1 MKYRNASCGLLLN
14 RKCGDELAVNSI
26 RFHPNELLALTASG
40 DTTCHVIKPSSTPG
54 SRTFTAKIERHEV
67 VQSLFFFFFVFL
79 VPSEE
84 RRDGCVPRT
93 NFVILTA
100 QHCRCL

>member
-67 VQSLFFFFFVFL
+67 VQSLFFFFFLFFWCL
-79 VPSEE
+79 QKKEE
-84 RRDGCVPRT
+84 MVVYRGQT
-93 NFVILTA
+93 SSY
-100 QHCRCL
+100 